1 MNSDP
6 LPKTYLDI
14 AIHDYDPVVKAKIY
28 EIVAKSGIPQN
39 DPYIA
44 IFLSN
49 AQVAA
54 TVATAPHLLQ
64 SALAKGF
71 DVGIQKFRD
80 FLATL
85 RETAVK
91 EQEVAISQA
100 IANIIKNKQHQ
111 ESQGYWQAI
120 SLPFIGFCAGM
131 LMIGLAAGMVSG
143 LAIAK
148 LFLPTPSLNAQSARN
163 LEWVASDNGKL
174 ARNLVDWN
182 HDILKTC
189 LQDQQN
195 LKDALIILKGRYVT
209 KGLCA
214 LWVLPETQRVY
225 EEQR

>member
-54 TVATAPHLLQ
+54 TVATAPNLLQ

-100 IANIIKNKQHQ
+100 IANIIKNKQHK
-111 ESQGYWQAI
+111 ESQGYWRAI

-131 LMIGLAAGMVSG
+131 LMIGLAAGLVSG

-148 LFLPTPSLNAQSARN
+148 LFLPTPSLNAQSARD

-182 HDILKTC
+182 RDILKTC

-195 LKDALIILKGRYVT
+195 LKEALIILNGKYVT

-225 EEQR
+225 EDRR

>member
-1 MNSDP
+1 MFKEKYVLFKIK
-6 LPKTYLDI
+6 LPIIIFTKLLDFYLSHQNI
-14 AIHDYDPVVKAKIY
+14 K
-28 EIVAKSGIPQN
+28 ELLIPFCSLGSFSVFQN
-39 DPYIA
+39 ETSI
-44 IFLSN
+44 L
-49 AQVAA
+49 
-54 TVATAPHLLQ
+54 TL
-64 SALAKGF
+64 
-71 DVGIQKFRD
+71 QKFRD

-111 ESQGYWQAI
+111 ESQGYWRAI

-131 LMIGLAAGMVSG
+131 LMIGLAAGLVSG

-148 LFLPTPSLNAQSARN
+148 LFLPTPSLNAQSARD
-163 LEWVASDNGKL
+163 LAWVASDNGKL

-182 HDILKTC
+182 QDILKTC

-195 LKDALIILKGRYVT
+195 LKEDLIILNGKYVT

-225 EEQR
+225 EDRR

>member
-14 AIHDYDPVVKAKIY
+14 AINDYDPVVKAKIY

-54 TVATAPHLLQ
+54 TVATAPNLLQ

-111 ESQGYWQAI
+111 ESQGYWRAI

-131 LMIGLAAGMVSG
+131 LMIGLAAGLVSG

-148 LFLPTPSLNAQSARN
+148 LFLPTPSLNAQSARD
-163 LEWVASDNGKL
+163 LAWVASDNGKL

-182 HDILKTC
+182 QDILKTP
-189 LQDQQN
+189 L
-195 LKDALIILKGRYVT
+195 LKILYYTPGP
-209 KGLCA
+209 
-214 LWVLPETQRVY
+214 LPLKNKY
-225 EEQR
+225 ILFFH

>member
-54 TVATAPHLLQ
+54 TVATAPNLLQ

-100 IANIIKNKQHQ
+100 ILTILFFINETFILSVRTNPKPRNTLVNLNSHCPIFLTNSHRPILAN
-111 ESQGYWQAI
+111 
-120 SLPFIGFCAGM
+120 SL
-131 LMIGLAAGMVSG
+131 
-143 LAIAK
+143 
-148 LFLPTPSLNAQSARN
+148 
-163 LEWVASDNGKL
+163 
-174 ARNLVDWN
+174 
-182 HDILKTC
+182 
-189 LQDQQN
+189 
-195 LKDALIILKGRYVT
+195 
-209 KGLCA
+209 
-214 LWVLPETQRVY
+214 
-225 EEQR
+225 

>member
-1 MNSDP
+1 M
-6 LPKTYLDI
+6 
-14 AIHDYDPVVKAKIY
+14 
-28 EIVAKSGIPQN
+28 AKSGIPQN

-54 TVATAPHLLQ
+54 TVATAPNLLQ

-148 LFLPTPSLNAQSARN
+148 LFLPTPTLNAQAARD

-189 LQDQQN
+189 SQDQQN

-225 EEQR
+225 EE

>member
-1 MNSDP
+1 
-6 LPKTYLDI
+6 
-14 AIHDYDPVVKAKIY
+14 
-28 EIVAKSGIPQN
+28 
-39 DPYIA
+39 
-44 IFLSN
+44 LSN

-54 TVATAPHLLQ
+54 TVATAPNLLQ

-111 ESQGYWQAI
+111 ESQGYWRAI

-131 LMIGLAAGMVSG
+131 LMIGLAAGLVSG

-148 LFLPTPSLNAQSARN
+148 LFLPTPSLNAQSARD

-182 HDILKTC
+182 RDILKTC

-195 LKDALIILKGRYVT
+195 LKEALIILNGKYVT

-225 EEQR
+225 EDRR

>member
-111 ESQGYWQAI
+111 ESQGYWKAI

-148 LFLPTPSLNAQSARN
+148 LFLPAPTLNAQSARD

-182 HDILKTC
+182 RDILKTC

-195 LKDALIILKGRYVT
+195 LKDALIVLKGRYVT

-225 EEQR
+225 EE